1 MNPSGKS
8 CQTACPLQCRS
19 VKGTGTQAICL
30 LKASRQAATV
40 QVIDDYSSRSFRL
53 LAVAAGRLHGVD
65 KMDLGH
71 ATIQNLESCCKLHL
85 LGLTVLS
92 NPLRPE
98 SKSTISELQDR
109 WVGMCAQ

>member
-1 MNPSGKS
+1 MNPSRKS
-8 CQTACPLQCRS
+8 CQTACPLQCRF
-19 VKGTGTQAICL
+19 VTGTGTQATCPL
-30 LKASRQAATV
+30 ESPRQAATV

-53 LAVAAGRLHGVD
+53 LAVAAGRLHGMD
-65 KMDLGH
+65 KMDMGH
-71 ATIQNLESCCKLHL
+71 ATIQSLEKRCKLHL

-109 WVGMCAQ
+109 